1 MIICEVIGH
10 VWATK
15 KEETLNGMKLMV
27 VRQMETGQ
35 KQPPVFV
42 AADVVGAG
50 LGERG
55 LVGSGRTA
63 RRAVGPDEVAVDCA
77 TGLGNWWRPPGR

>member
-35 KQPPVFV
+35 KQPPV
-42 AADVVGAG
+42 
-50 LGERG
+50 LWPP
-55 LVGSGRTA
+55 TWWA
-63 RRAVGPDEVAVDCA
+63 RA
-77 TGLGNWWRPPGR
+77 LGNGCWWSAAVLPAGPRQG